1 MSKLALLGGDPCVT
15 LDYNKV
21 GKVPVVAE
29 RAYKTVEDLMRKG
42 EISTSPIVGQFEKR
56 FAEYIGTTYAL
67 AAVNGTTTIQEA
79 LFAVG
84 VKPGDEVIVPS
95 YTFWASALPIVANGA
110 TPVFCDVLED
120 THCLDPK
127 SVESLITPKTKAIV
141 VVHVWG
147 TPADMDAI
155 MDIAKRHNLKVVE
168 DASHAHGAMYKGK
181 KVGSIGDVGC
191 FSMQESKTLPAGEA
205 GMLVTSNKTYY
216 ERACA
221 LGHYERLGKLV
232 DSPYSQFSLT
242 ALGFKHRVHPIAIGI
257 ADANLD
263 HLDEYNAIRSKY
275 GKMLE
280 DGIADLD
287 FIVPQKVEEGN
298 VRNFAYHYVRYI
310 PEKFGNIAL
319 TTFLTAV
326 AKEGVVCGSCGYGK
340 LHTAPV
346 FTNKEQGE
354 ELTLFNPAKN
364 FHCDYDLPVTRELA
378 ENTFM
383 IAPRFEKECDELV
396 KQYIAAYHKIAENKD
411 ALVEYQKEHEIKVQ
425 DNAGRSINLFK

>member
-15 LDYNKV
+15 LDYNEV

-29 RAYKTVEDLMRKG
+29 RAYKTVEELMRKG

-56 FAEYIGTTYAL
+56 FADYIGTKYAL

-110 TPVFCDVLED
+110 IPVFCDVLED
-120 THCLDPK
+120 THCMDPK
-127 SVESLITPKTKAIV
+127 SVESLITSKTKAIV

-155 MDIAKRHNLKVVE
+155 MDVAKRHNLKVVE
-168 DASHAHGAMYKGK
+168 DCSHAHGAIYKGK

-205 GMLVTSNKTYY
+205 GMLVTNDKTYF

-221 LGHYERLGKLV
+221 VGHYERLGRLEN
-232 DSPYSQFSLT
+232 SEYSQFSLT
-242 ALGFKHRVHPIAIGI
+242 GLGYKHRVHPIAIGI

-263 HLDEYNAIRSKY
+263 HLDELNAIRSKY

-287 FIVPQKVEEGN
+287 FIVPQKVGEGLE
-298 VRNFAYHYVRYI
+298 RNFAYHYVRYI
-310 PEKFGNIAL
+310 PEKFGNVAL
-319 TTFLTAV
+319 TTFLTAI

-354 ELTLFNPAKN
+354 ELTLFNPSKY
-364 FHCDYDLPVTRELA
+364 FHCDYDLPVTR
-378 ENTFM
+378 
-383 IAPRFEKECDELV
+383 K
-396 KQYIAAYHKIAENKD
+396 
-411 ALVEYQKEHEIKVQ
+411 
-425 DNAGRSINLFK
+425 